1 MKRIFKFKWKYY
13 DYRPQKIMFQI
24 IKRGKFKE
32 LPDKY
37 IWKYF
42 FGYLYPWKDNCPIL
56 EDNIVHDEYEDD
68 DWYTDNEDYYDWD
81 WIDVDSYHYS
91 NIYIKEMKWVKI
103 IDRFPRE
110 WDDWDWPDQSLCFGW
125 TWVMYDACDYDYVN
139 SNHDY

>member
-24 IKRGKFKE
+24 IKRGRFKE

-42 FGYLYPWKDNCPIL
+42 FSYLYPWNDCSTIL
-56 EDNIVHDEYEDD
+56 TDNIVHDEYEDD

-81 WIDVDSYHYS
+81 WICVNEYHYS
-91 NIYIKEMKWVKI
+91 NINAKEMKWVKI

-125 TWVMYDACDYDYVN
+125 SWVMYDACDYDYVN